1 MKKSLFLICFVLL
14 GFLAFSQ
21 NISVSSFRC
30 LENDINARGSKVTDQ
45 NGELCALIIVNTG
58 VQGLEFTGC
67 SIEKTEQKTGE
78 IWLFVSP
85 GVKFITIKHR
95 DLGSL
100 RNYPFPI
107 SIKKGTTY
115 EMVLKTAKI
124 TQIVEES
131 VTDQYLIIRSNTP
144 EAKIFI
150 NDEYV
155 GKNNAQKYLPLF
167 EEHSYRVEAPLYH
180 TKSGKVRLNSEDRT
194 ELQIDLDPAFGYLK
208 VNTSPV
214 EGAEIEI
221 NGKLQDKTTPFTTQ
235 ALASGVYT
243 LQAFKTMY
251 KSNPVE
257 VHLHD
262 GESVEVNIDLIPT
275 FANVEIV
282 CQDKEAE
289 IHIDGQYKAKGS
301 WKSAMPAGNHRL
313 EVKKSSYRTFSKNL
327 NVVSGNDFV
336 EDVPLLQAING
347 KLNISSNPFDADIF
361 IDGKHFGKTPRLIPQ
376 VLIGQHS
383 LKLSKEG
390 YADVNEKIIIE
401 EGKISDYAFDL
412 KKVCSVTIN
421 SDPSNAK
428 IEINGN
434 SFGYTPTKINSLE
447 EGEYNLVLSKEGYK
461 KVEDKITLKTGFN
474 SPLSY
479 SLQTSDRFLNI
490 SSSPSGASVY
500 LNGSYKGSTPLSIK
514 NEETGTHKL
523 KLIKSGYKDLSEKIK
538 VKGEARESFSFDM
551 KKKKQ
556 IVWKDIDECHFYAS
570 TDMSYAGEF
579 YYGASLSWA
588 FFPPADDGVE
598 LGIPGLQLGVTYLTD
613 KGIDDKVDH
622 RIIGTLGYIGFRIGY
637 GLYSNSDYT
646 SLLLGYG
653 ITIKRMILYLDYHLL
668 YEKTSSSSTDNS
680 YSSYYK
686 SATKD
691 FHGINFGIGFCF

>member
-1 MKKSLFLICFVLL
+1 MKKLFSTIILTLIGTFV
-14 GFLAFSQ
+14 FSQ
-21 NISVSSFRC
+21 NISVESFRW
-30 LENDINARGSKVTDQ
+30 LDRTVLTGDNVVKDIN
-45 NGELCALIIVNTG
+45 GETCAVVIINTTE
-58 VQGLEFTGC
+58 QGFEFSSC
-67 SIEKTEQKTGE
+67 NIEKTEQKIGE

-85 GVKFITIKHR
+85 GSKFLTIQHR
-95 DLGSL
+95 ELGTI
-100 RNYPFPI
+100 RNYQFPQRLEPKNVYE
-107 SIKKGTTY
+107 IK
-115 EMVLKTAKI
+115 LRTARI
-124 TQIVEES
+124 TQIVEENI
-131 VTDQYLIIRSNTP
+131 TDQYLIIRSNTP

-155 GKNNAQKYLPLF
+155 EKNNAQKYLPLF
-167 EEHSYRVEAPLYH
+167 KEHSYRVEAPLYH

-421 SDPSNAK
+421 SEPSNAK

-434 SFGYTPTKINSLE
+434 SFGYTPSKINSLE

-461 KVEDKITLKTGFN
+461 KVEDKITLKKGFN

-523 KLIKSGYKDLSEKIK
+523 KLTRSGYKDLSEKIK
-538 VKGEARESFSFDM
+538 VKGEPKESFSFDM

>member
-1 MKKSLFLICFVLL
+1 MKKLFSTIILTLIGTFV
-14 GFLAFSQ
+14 FSQ
-21 NISVSSFRC
+21 NISVESFRW
-30 LENDINARGSKVTDQ
+30 LDRTVLTGDNVVKDIN
-45 NGELCALIIVNTG
+45 GETCAVVIINTTE
-58 VQGLEFTGC
+58 QGFEFSSC
-67 SIEKTEQKTGE
+67 NIEKTEQKIGE

-85 GVKFITIKHR
+85 GSKFLTIQHR
-95 DLGSL
+95 ELGTI
-100 RNYPFPI
+100 RNYQFPQRLEPKNVYE
-107 SIKKGTTY
+107 IK
-115 EMVLKTAKI
+115 LRTARI
-124 TQIVEES
+124 TQIVEENI
-131 VTDQYLIIRSNTP
+131 TDQYLIIRSNTP

-421 SDPSNAK
+421 SEPSNAK

-434 SFGYTPTKINSLE
+434 SFGYTPSKINSLE

-461 KVEDKITLKTGFN
+461 KVEDKITLKKGFN

>member
-1 MKKSLFLICFVLL
+1 MKKLFSTIILTLIGTFV
-14 GFLAFSQ
+14 FSQ
-21 NISVSSFRC
+21 NISVESFRW
-30 LENDINARGSKVTDQ
+30 LDRTVLTGDNVVKDIN
-45 NGELCALIIVNTG
+45 GETCAVVIINTTE
-58 VQGLEFTGC
+58 QGFEFSSC
-67 SIEKTEQKTGE
+67 NIEKTEQKIGE

-85 GVKFITIKHR
+85 GSKFLTIQHR
-95 DLGSL
+95 ELGTI
-100 RNYPFPI
+100 RNYQFPQRLEPKNVYE
-107 SIKKGTTY
+107 IK
-115 EMVLKTAKI
+115 LRTARI
-124 TQIVEES
+124 TQIVEENI
-131 VTDQYLIIRSNTP
+131 TDQYLIIRSNTP

-421 SDPSNAK
+421 SEPSNAK

-434 SFGYTPTKINSLE
+434 SFGYTPSKINSLE

-461 KVEDKITLKTGFN
+461 KVEDKITLKKGFN

-523 KLIKSGYKDLSEKIK
+523 KLTRSGYKDLSEKIK
-538 VKGEARESFSFDM
+538 VKGEPKESFSFDM

-570 TDMSYAGEF
+570 TDFSYVGEP

-588 FFPPADDGVE
+588 LFPEDMNDGW
-598 LGIPGLQLGVTYLTD
+598 GIPALTLGATYLTD
-613 KGIDDKVDH
+613 MGIDDNVDH
-622 RIIGTLGYIGFRIGY
+622 KILVTGSFAGFRL
-637 GLYSNSDYT
+637 GLGGSTNSDL
-646 SLLLGYG
+646 SSVLLGYS
-653 ITIKRMILYLDYHLL
+653 ITIKRMILYLDWHYMTNDT
-668 YEKTSSSSTDNS
+668 ESSSSNT
-680 YSSYYK
+680 YYPSYYK
-686 SATKD
+686 SSTKE
-691 FHGINFGIGFCF
+691 FNGINFGIGFCF